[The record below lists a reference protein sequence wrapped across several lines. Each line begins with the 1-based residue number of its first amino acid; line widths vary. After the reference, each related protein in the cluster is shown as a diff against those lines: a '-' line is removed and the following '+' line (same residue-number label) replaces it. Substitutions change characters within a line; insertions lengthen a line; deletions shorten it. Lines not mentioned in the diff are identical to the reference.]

1 MLEKLKLLNF
11 QGHIDSTLEF
21 SKGVNVIIGESDEGK
36 SSIIR
41 AIEYLGLNSPS
52 KNNYKNRKCK
62 DKDLMQIAGTFNG
75 TLVTR
80 LKSKTINQYQI
91 NDEKPFKALKTE
103 LPDEVQQIM
112 NLKDINIQSQS
123 DAYFMLNLTPG
134 QVAKKIN
141 KVVNLEVMHKVL
153 SGTKTDITDA
163 KQNVLFW
170 TTKKDEYIKEVK
182 DLAWVVEA
190 RKQGGALQKTA
201 LTINKELERYNAG
214 DKLAQSYKDLC
225 IEIEKFKNL
234 DSAIKALKKLE
245 KQQVLLDEKIHKYNT
260 LVTLADNAVKIKTQI
275 NAYKGIQKAQKQLN
289 ALISLTEEIETA
301 NQIHTLLV
309 NCITIQTERKNAT
322 KDAAIEQKV
331 FTEALKAN
339 GVCPFCEQ
347 KIK

>member
-1 MLEKLKLLNF
+1 MLEKLELTNF
-11 QGHIDSTLEF
+11 QGHIHSVLEF

-75 TLVTR
+75 TLVKR

-91 NDEKPFKALKTE
+91 NDEKPFKAIKTE
-103 LPDEVQQIM
+103 LPNEVQQIM

-182 DLAWVVEA
+182 DLTWVIEA
-190 RKQGGALQKTA
+190 RKQGDALQNSA
-201 LTINKELERYNAG
+201 EVIIKEIKRYNTG
-214 DKLAQSYKDLC
+214 DTIAQGYDQLC
-225 IEIEKFKNL
+225 AEKEKFKDLKLAMN
-234 DSAIKALKKLE
+234 ALKKLE
-245 KQQVLLDEKIHKYNT
+245 GQQRLLDEKIHKYDT
-260 LVTLADNAVKIKTQI
+260 LVTLADSAVNLKAQL

-289 ALISLTEEIETA
+289 ALLSLTEEIETA
-301 NQIHTLLV
+301 NNVRELLIL
-309 NCITIQTERKNAT
+309 CINNQTKIKNAT
-322 KDAAIEQKV
+322 KDVAVEQKV
-331 FTEALKAN
+331 FAEALKTE